1 MKNHMA
7 AGWFYSPSQ
16 IGRYILTRF
25 TSLKPPRVSSL
36 SPISGL
42 VFQLKNSQNKI
53 RSPIAV
59 LRELTTHQWLMFL
72 VGFLGWTWDSFDFF
86 TVSMTVTEIAKD
98 LDVSVTSV
106 TWVSRVLFHLPFKQV
121 TDICCSSVRVSPSR

>member
-1 MKNHMA
+1 MA

-25 TSLKPPRVSSL
+25 TSLKPPR
-36 SPISGL
+36 
-42 VFQLKNSQNKI
+42 NKI
-53 RSPIAV
+53 RNPISV

-98 LDVSVTSV
+98 FDTSVTSV
-106 TWVSRVLFHLPFKQV
+106 TWVSSSSLVYPERQHA
-121 TDICCSSVRVSPSR
+121 DICCSSARASPSP